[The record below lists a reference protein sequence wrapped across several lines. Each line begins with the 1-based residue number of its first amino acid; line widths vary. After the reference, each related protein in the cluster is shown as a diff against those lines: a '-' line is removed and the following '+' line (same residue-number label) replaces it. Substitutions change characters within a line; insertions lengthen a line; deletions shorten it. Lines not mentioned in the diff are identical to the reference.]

1 MDYKGTNSDYD
12 KDIEDEE
19 YTDKEDDLNN
29 DD

>member
-1 MDYKGTNSDYD
+1 MDYKGANSDYD

-19 YTDKEDDLNN
+19 STDKEDDLNN

>member
-12 KDIEDEE
+12 KDIEAEE
-19 YTDKEDDLNN
+19 STDKEDDLNN